1 MNLLCSSKFTSVKF
15 HHLTVIT
22 VEELK
27 KTNSPVTV
35 ALQKIRFVQEA

>member
-15 HHLTVIT
+15 HHLTVIA
-22 VEELK
+22 VEEL